1 MNDCERY
8 TNKKCPLIG
17 SEECKALNMSCCD
30 ECPVNDM
37 YDEDKEAA
45 GEGLKELRSLLGGE
59 VIELHK
65 TRECLLCKGD
75 SKGARDWYGTVD
87 IGHEYGDKPQK
98 MAEIKLFAKTGYIV
112 PIHFPVCAKC
122 KKNIERIWFAGDAA
136 GVGIGAA
143 ALIMMSIR
151 PIREALAA
159 VNSLLPIAVFIG
171 MAAVAFIVRAL
182 IKNGALRRARRET
195 ETNVMRLPQFAK
207 LAENGWFEVTTKA
220 KMSQVAFS
228 KNLPEHGAFMQKEC
242 VSGDDGSG
250 GENCSCGCENR

>member
-59 VIELHK
+59 VTELHK

-122 KKNIERIWFAGDAA
+122 KKNIERMWFAGDAA

-182 IKNGALRRARRET
+182 IKNGALRNRK
-195 ETNVMRLPQFAK
+195 VF
-207 LAENGWFEVTTKA
+207 V
-220 KMSQVAFS
+220 
-228 KNLPEHGAFMQKEC
+228 
-242 VSGDDGSG
+242 
-250 GENCSCGCENR
+250 CSVR